1 MVNNDQLRPFLSQND
16 VRARGE
22 GVETQMLGAAPRSQE
37 SNDQVYV
44 LTTEELTGVSNVE
57 TFNNKEEALEA
68 LKEVKKGLR
77 KRHIKFETAEP
88 SEASVKCEEAVYD
101 KRGRGYYL
109 QTVEDAVN
117 PTGKLIWS
125 VNQSVFNQGEMS
137 PMFEWRVL
145 YASKEDA
152 VKLFKERLELYQM
165 QADADSSIRIEMGKD
180 GLYADI
186 YKNGQLTV
194 DLFCESSIVGVI
206 SNVGTV
212 ILR

>member
-1 MVNNDQLRPFLSQND
+1 MVTNGQLRPFLSQQD
-16 VRARGE
+16 VSARGE
-22 GVETQMLGAAPRSQE
+22 GVQTQMLGAAPRSQE

-44 LTTEELTGVSNVE
+44 LTTEELTGVSKVE

-77 KRHIKFETAEP
+77 KRHIKFHIADQ
-88 SEASVKCEEAVYD
+88 SEAPVKCEEAVYD
-101 KRGRGYYL
+101 KRGRGYFV
-109 QTVEDAVN
+109 QTVEDAVD

-125 VNQSVFNQGEMS
+125 VNQSVFNQGEIS
-137 PMFEWRVL
+137 SMFEWRVL

-152 VKLFKERLELYQM
+152 VKLFKERLQMYQI
-165 QADADSSIRIEMGKD
+165 QADADSSIQIKMGKG
-180 GLYADI
+180 GLSAYI

-194 DLFCESSIVGVI
+194 DLFCESTYVGVI
-206 SNVGTV
+206 SKVGTL

>member
-1 MVNNDQLRPFLSQND
+1 MKKSDLIRPVLSQQD

-22 GVETQMLGAAPRSQE
+22 GVEMLETTPRSQE

-44 LTTEELTGVSNVE
+44 LTTEELTGVGNVE

-77 KRHIKFETAEP
+77 KRHIKFQTAEP

-101 KRGRGYYL
+101 KRGRGYFV
-109 QTVEDAVN
+109 QTVQDAVD

-145 YASKEDA
+145 YASKDDA

-165 QADADSSIRIEMGKD
+165 QADADSSIRIDMGKS
-180 GLYADI
+180 GLSAYI

-194 DLFCESSIVGVI
+194 DLFCESAYVGVI
-206 SNVGTV
+206 SDVGTL

>member
-1 MVNNDQLRPFLSQND
+1 MKKSDLIRPVLSQQD

-22 GVETQMLGAAPRSQE
+22 GVEKLETTPRSQE

-101 KRGRGYYL
+101 KRGRGYFV
-109 QTVEDAVN
+109 QTVQDAVD

-145 YASKEDA
+145 YASKDDA

-165 QADADSSIRIEMGKD
+165 QAGADSSIRIDMGKS
-180 GLYADI
+180 GLSAYI
-186 YKNGQLTV
+186 YKNGQLTI
-194 DLFCESSIVGVI
+194 DLFCESAYVGVI
-206 SNVGTV
+206 SDVGTL

>member
-1 MVNNDQLRPFLSQND
+1 MKNSDLIRPVLSQRD

-22 GVETQMLGAAPRSQE
+22 GVEMLETTPRSQE

-101 KRGRGYYL
+101 KRGRGYFV
-109 QTVEDAVN
+109 QTVQDAVD

-145 YASKEDA
+145 YASKDDA

-165 QADADSSIRIEMGKD
+165 QADADSSIRIDMGKS
-180 GLYADI
+180 GLSAYI
-186 YKNGQLTV
+186 YKNGQLTI
-194 DLFCESSIVGVI
+194 DLFCESAYVGVI
-206 SNVGTV
+206 SDVGTL

>member
-1 MVNNDQLRPFLSQND
+1 MVTNGQLRPVLSQQD

-22 GVETQMLGAAPRSQE
+22 GVEMLETTPRSQE

-77 KRHIKFETAEP
+77 KRHIKFQTAEP

-101 KRGRGYYL
+101 KRGRGYFV
-109 QTVEDAVN
+109 QTVQDAVD

-125 VNQSVFNQGEMS
+125 VNQSVFNQDEMS

-145 YASKEDA
+145 YASKDDA

-165 QADADSSIRIEMGKD
+165 QADADSSIRIDMGKS
-180 GLYADI
+180 GLSAYI
-186 YKNGQLTV
+186 YKNGQLTI
-194 DLFCESSIVGVI
+194 DLFCESAYVGVI
-206 SNVGTV
+206 SDVGTL

>member
-1 MVNNDQLRPFLSQND
+1 MLHSDLIRPVLSQQD

-22 GVETQMLGAAPRSQE
+22 GVEMLETTPRSQE

-44 LTTEELTGVSNVE
+44 LTTEELTGVSKVE
-57 TFNNKEEALEA
+57 AFNNKEEALEA
-68 LKEVKKGLR
+68 LKEIKKGLR
-77 KRHIKFETAEP
+77 KRHIKFETLEP
-88 SEASVKCEEAVYD
+88 SEAPVKCEEAVYD
-101 KRGRGYYL
+101 KRGRGYFV

-125 VNQSVFNQGEMS
+125 VNQSVFNQDETS

-145 YASKEDA
+145 YASKEEA

-165 QADADSSIRIEMGKD
+165 QADANSSVRIDMGKS
-180 GLYADI
+180 GLSAYI

-194 DLFCESSIVGVI
+194 DLFCESAYVGEI
-206 SNVGTV
+206 SDVGTL
-212 ILR
+212 IFR

>member
-1 MVNNDQLRPFLSQND
+1 MKKSDLIRPVLSQQD

-22 GVETQMLGAAPRSQE
+22 GVEMLETTPRSQE

-57 TFNNKEEALEA
+57 TFNTKEEALEA
-68 LKEVKKGLR
+68 LKEIKKGLR

-88 SEASVKCEEAVYD
+88 SETPVKCEEAVYD

-109 QTVEDAVN
+109 QTVEDAVD

-137 PMFEWRVL
+137 PWFEWRVL
-145 YASKEDA
+145 YASKEEA

-165 QADADSSIRIEMGKD
+165 QADADSSIRIEMGKCN
-180 GLYADI
+180 LSADI
-186 YKNGQLTV
+186 YKNGQLVV
-194 DLFCESSIVGVI
+194 DLFCESAYVGTI